1 MTGSLVLV
9 NQTLA
14 GSAIENRLAL
24 LESGAGSLEILGVTG
39 LDHLLNEGTHLGT
52 GSDITLT
59 GLFRSENTLLGRL
72 NVGQTKHLL
81 R

>member
-39 LDHLLNEGTHLGT
+39 LDHLLNEGPP
-52 GSDITLT
+52 
-59 GLFRSENTLLGRL
+59 
-72 NVGQTKHLL
+72 
-81 R
+81 